1 MVIGGIAV
9 TIRAQRLPQESLAP
23 SAARSLLSSATSA
36 GQNIAAGNS
45 ERPPQFSASTGRY
58 WPGSSLAPGFEHGN
72 WPGFEVV
79 TFATTRQNEVSGC
92 AESEALM
99 PHRIAEQ
106 LLQVAKTCRR
116 LAAESKDKDI
126 TRELEAVAADL
137 SAKAKKLE
145 DLYAIIE
152 AT

>member
-1 MVIGGIAV
+1 VRLAYFGQYRGLRGGTFSKIEWP
-9 TIRAQRLPQESLAP
+9 LSLRF
-23 SAARSLLSSATSA
+23 AAK
-36 GQNIAAGNS
+36 G
-45 ERPPQFSASTGRY
+45 ASTGL
-58 WPGSSLAPGFEHGN
+58 WVLACFQPRTGLNMGN
-72 WPGFEVV
+72 WPGFKVV

-145 DLYAIIE
+145 DLYEIIE